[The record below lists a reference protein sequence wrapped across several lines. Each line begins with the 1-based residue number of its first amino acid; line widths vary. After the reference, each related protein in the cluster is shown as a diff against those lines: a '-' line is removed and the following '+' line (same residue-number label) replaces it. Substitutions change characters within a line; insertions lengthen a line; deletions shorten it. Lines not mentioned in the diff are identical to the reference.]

1 MITTELVFVRH
12 GEAQCN
18 TDGLVGGPQT
28 CTGLTNR
35 GYAQVEQVTHRL
47 VEEHRHQPFDAL
59 YAGPRLRL
67 HQTGEIISQ
76 ALRIPLTTDTRLDGP
91 VHGDADGRP
100 WAEVKTAA
108 NGGPHA
114 HPDTPWALGSDT
126 WNGYL
131 ERAGA
136 YLAQL
141 IDEHEGDRVL
151 FAAHGETVIAAH
163 TLLLGLPHGSP
174 AGFTITHASITC
186 WQHHRNR
193 LDQTRWIL
201 DRHNDTSHQALPAQE
216 AAS

>member
-18 TDGLVGGPQT
+18 ADGLVGGPRT

-35 GYAQVEQVTHRL
+35 GYAQVEQVTRRL
-47 VEEHRHQPFDAL
+47 ADEHRRQPFDAL

-67 HQTGEIISQ
+67 LQTGEIISQ
-76 ALRIPLTTDTRLDGP
+76 ALRIPLATDVRLDGP
-91 VHGDADGRP
+91 VHGDADGKP
-100 WAEVKTAA
+100 WDEVKTAA
-108 NGGPHA
+108 DGGPHA

-126 WNGYL
+126 WHGYL

-136 YLAQL
+136 HLAQL
-141 IDEHEGDRVL
+141 ITEHEGDRVL

-163 TLLLGLPHGSP
+163 TLLLGLPLGSP
-174 AGFTITHASITC
+174 SGFTIAHASVTC

-201 DRHNDTSHQALPAQE
+201 DRHNDTSHQARPIQE
-216 AAS
+216 AIS

>member
-18 TDGLVGGPQT
+18 ADGLVGGPRT

-35 GYAQVEQVTHRL
+35 GYTQVEQVTRRL
-47 VEEHRHQPFDAL
+47 ANEHRRQPFDAL

-67 HQTGEIISQ
+67 LQTGEIISQ
-76 ALRIPLTTDTRLDGP
+76 ALRIPLTTDVRLDGP
-91 VHGDADGRP
+91 VHGEADGKP

-108 NGGPHA
+108 DGGPHA

-136 YLAQL
+136 HLAQL
-141 IDEHEGDRVL
+141 IAEHEGDRVL

-163 TLLLGLPHGSP
+163 TLLLGLPPGSP
-174 AGFTITHASITC
+174 AGFTHTHASVTC

-201 DRHNDTSHQALPAQE
+201 DRHNDTSHQALPMQE
-216 AAS
+216 ATS

>member
-1 MITTELVFVRH
+1 MIITELVFVRH

-18 TDGLVGGPQT
+18 ADGLVGGPRT

-35 GYAQVEQVTHRL
+35 GYAQVEQAARRL
-47 VEEHRHQPFDAL
+47 ADEHREKPFDAL

-67 HQTGEIISQ
+67 IQTGEIISQ
-76 ALRIPLTTDTRLDGP
+76 TLRIPLITDVRLDGP

-108 NGGPHA
+108 DGGPHA

-131 ERAGA
+131 KRAGA
-136 YLAQL
+136 HLARL
-141 IDEHEGDRVL
+141 IEEHEGDRVL
-151 FAAHGETVIAAH
+151 FAAHGETVIVAH
-163 TLLLGLPHGSP
+163 TLLLGIPLGSP
-174 AGFTITHASITC
+174 AGFTVTHGSITR

-193 LDQTRWIL
+193 LNQTRWIL
-201 DRHNDTSHQALPAQE
+201 DRHNDTSHQALLAKE
-216 AAS
+216 ACS